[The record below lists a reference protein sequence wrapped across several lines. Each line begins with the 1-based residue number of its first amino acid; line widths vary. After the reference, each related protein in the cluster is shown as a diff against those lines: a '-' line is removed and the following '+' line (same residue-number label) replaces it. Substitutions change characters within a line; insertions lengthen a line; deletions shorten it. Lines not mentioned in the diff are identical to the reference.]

1 MLGAIA
7 LLSVGFFESLC
18 IRDMRI
24 YSESIDGRVYHYRD
38 KNNLEVDAIIQLT
51 DGRWGAVE
59 IKMGA
64 SEIEDAAENLL
75 KLKKTID
82 TESMNE
88 PSFLMVLTGTEY
100 ALQMKNGVLVV
111 PLGCLKN

>member
-1 MLGAIA
+1 
-7 LLSVGFFESLC
+7 
-18 IRDMRI
+18 
-24 YSESIDGRVYHYRD
+24 
-38 KNNLEVDAIIQLT
+38 
-51 DGRWGAVE
+51 
-59 IKMGA
+59 MGA
-64 SEIEDAAENLL
+64 SELEDAAENLL

-100 ALQMKNGVLVV
+100 ALQMKNGVLIV